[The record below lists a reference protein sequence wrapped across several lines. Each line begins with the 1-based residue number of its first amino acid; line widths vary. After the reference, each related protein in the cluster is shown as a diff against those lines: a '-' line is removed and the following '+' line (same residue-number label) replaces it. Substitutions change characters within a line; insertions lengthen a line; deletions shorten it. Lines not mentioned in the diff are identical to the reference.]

1 MRDTIIKGTGNSR
14 YLKSSLEGIT
24 TWEQFR
30 AALLAGTLP
39 IDLSGVNEEGMQQL
53 GSPLNKATLLKDNTA
68 GLYGLTAEALPD
80 DVLQALANNQAIIR
94 SGYVD
99 GGAVAA
105 GDVVNMDDVGSV
117 YKQISYENIVPKDTT
132 IRNLDNPVWSV
143 VGMEDGNAV
152 VLYSQSSGV
161 YSIGILR
168 ASTQTVDSEIQI
180 TDVPGTSDWTAHAAI
195 AKLDGMH
202 FAVVSSHES
211 TNTSSLTVTVTI
223 YRYVNGA
230 LTAIGTGANS
240 TVLDNI
246 GLASL
251 TAVWLSETQLLV
263 LGTFS
268 GSVPSQPTA
277 GALRGLLVTVSGS
290 QIAVPTTTLDL
301 GASTLS
307 TTISTLWAELMHVTD
322 GTAVVA
328 VACKQVGATSDRC
341 GSIAIDLGTGTV
353 TDRKYTPYITY
364 MPDIIRL
371 TDHVWCNVRRAIE
384 TNLKLNI
391 DYWRITDADITPVR
405 FYQTVIEATDI
416 ASDATWWWFP
426 AAARTKDGL
435 IIASRL
441 TGSTEFAAYAVTVSI
456 PDESANPAVAVGEPV
471 IVSSTTFLNNEV
483 ASIRGF
489 EASDAVLM
497 AGTNG
502 NGSTTSSVITA
513 FRAQQYGTNVARRF
527 RNTSYMGI
535 ALEAGSNGDAIR
547 VAYQGT
553 IRTSLLAK
561 DDYIDSDGVL
571 GYSPVEGVMD
581 VRPYWAPRAICGSY
595 VGTGVYGSAEPNRLG
610 FPSPPRAIFLLMGK
624 HMAIFRRGMD
634 YVTTATDGN
643 GRDFPNACV
652 VTWDYN
658 QVLWYNSESA
668 FEQFNTANATYNY
681 LAIM

>member
-39 IDLSGVNEEGMQQL
+39 IDLNGVNEEGMQQL

-117 YKQISYENIVPKDTT
+117 YKQISYEDINPADIT

-143 VGMEDGNAV
+143 VGMDDGNAV
-152 VLYSQSSGV
+152 VLYSTNSGSYQIAV
-161 YSIGILR
+161 STNIANSIDIGD
-168 ASTQTVDSEIQI
+168 ADTSTTRV
-180 TDVPGTSDWTAHAAI
+180 AL
-195 AKLDGMH
+195 AKLDGNH
-202 FAVVSSHES
+202 VAVVQDSAGAA
-211 TNTSSLTVTVTI
+211 TGNIGITVTI
-223 YRYVNGA
+223 YLYYSGT
-230 LTAIGTGANS
+230 LTKLGTGS
-240 TVLDNI
+240 TNKI
-246 GLASL
+246 TATGLAGL
-251 TAVWLSETQLLV
+251 AAVWLSETQLLV
-263 LGTFS
+263 LMS
-268 GSVPSQPTA
+268 LASSSAA
-277 GALRGLLVTVSGS
+277 GALRGLLVTANGS
-290 QIAVPTTTLDL
+290 QITVPATTLDL
-301 GASTLS
+301 SASTLP
-307 TTISTLWAELMHVTD
+307 TTLSTLRAELMHVAD

-328 VACKQVGATSDRC
+328 VACWQTEQTTWC
-341 GSIAIDLGTGTV
+341 GCIAISLSTGAV
-353 TDRKYTPYITY
+353 TDRKYAQYSVRL
-364 MPDIIRL
+364 PDIIRL
-371 TDHVWCNVRRAIE
+371 TDHVWCNVFRE
-384 TNLKLNI
+384 TATDMI
-391 DYWRITDADITPVR
+391 IGYWRFTDADITPVK
-405 FYQTVIEATDI
+405 FYQNTIKATDI
-416 ASDATWWWFP
+416 ASDVSWDWWP
-426 AAARTKDGL
+426 EAARTKDGL
-435 IIASRL
+435 IIAMRL
-441 TGSTEFAAYAVTVSI
+441 SGNTEFAVYAVTVSV
-456 PDESANPAVAVGEPV
+456 PDESALPTVAVGEPA
-471 IVSSTTFLNNEV
+471 IISSTTFRSNQV
-483 ASIRGF
+483 VTVRGF

-502 NGSTTSSVITA
+502 NGSTASSVIVM
-513 FRAQQYGTNVARRF
+513 FRAQQYGTNVAERWW
-527 RNTSYMGI
+527 NASYMGI
-535 ALEAGSNGDAIR
+535 ALEAGSNGDAVR

-595 VGTGVYGSAEPNRLG
+595 VGTGVYGSDEPNYLS

-634 YVTTATDGN
+634 YVTTATDGA
-643 GRDFPNACV
+643 GRDFANACK

>member
-39 IDLSGVNEEGMQQL
+39 IDLNGVNEEGMQQL

-99 GGAVAA
+99 GDAVAA

-117 YKQISYENIVPKDTT
+117 YKQISYANIVPEDTI
-132 IRNLDNPVWSV
+132 IRNLDSTVDV
-143 VGMEDGNAV
+143 IGMEDGNAV

-168 ASTQTVDSEIQI
+168 ASTQTVDSKIQI
-180 TDVPGTSDWTAHAAI
+180 TDVPGTSDWPAHAAI

-202 FAVVSSHES
+202 FAIVSSHES

-223 YRYVNGA
+223 YRYVNGGM
-230 LTAIGTGANS
+230 TAIGTGANS
-240 TVLDNI
+240 AVLDNI

-251 TAVWLSETQLLV
+251 AAVWLSETQLLV

-268 GSVPSQPTA
+268 GLVSSQPASGT
-277 GALRGLLVTVSGS
+277 LRGLLVTVNGS
-290 QIAVPTTTLDL
+290 QITVPTTTLDL
-301 GASTLS
+301 SASPLPTTL
-307 TTISTLWAELMHVTD
+307 TTLRAECMHVAN

-328 VACKQVGATSDRC
+328 LACLTDQSATWYGGISV
-341 GSIAIDLGTGTV
+341 DLSAGTV
-353 TDRKYTPYITY
+353 TGKAYTQYRDL
-364 MPDIIRL
+364 MADIIRL
-371 TDHVWCNVRRAIE
+371 TDHMWVCVYKRTDTRLALE
-384 TNLKLNI
+384 F
-391 DYWRITDADITPVR
+391 WRITDTDITPVK
-405 FYQTVIEATDI
+405 FDEKSIMATAIGDT
-416 ASDATWWWFP
+416 TWSP
-426 AAARTKDGL
+426 QSRPVAARTRDGL
-435 IIASRL
+435 IIAQGL
-441 TGSTEFAAYAVTVSI
+441 GGNTEIAVYAVALSFADADTLSVCTF
-456 PDESANPAVAVGEPV
+456 GEPSIAAEANWYPGRYGV
-471 IVSSTTFLNNEV
+471 T
-483 ASIRGF
+483 ASARGF

-502 NGSTTSSVITA
+502 NGSTTSSVIVI
-513 FRAQQYGTNVARRF
+513 FRAQQYGTGVAGRF
-527 RNTSYMGI
+527 WNASYMGI

-595 VGTGVYGSAEPNRLG
+595 IGTGVYGSDEPNRLA

-624 HMAIFRRGMD
+624 HIAIFRRGMD
-634 YVTTATDGN
+634 YVTTATDGA
-643 GRDFPNACV
+643 GRDFANSCN

-668 FEQFNTANATYNY
+668 SEQFNTANATYNY